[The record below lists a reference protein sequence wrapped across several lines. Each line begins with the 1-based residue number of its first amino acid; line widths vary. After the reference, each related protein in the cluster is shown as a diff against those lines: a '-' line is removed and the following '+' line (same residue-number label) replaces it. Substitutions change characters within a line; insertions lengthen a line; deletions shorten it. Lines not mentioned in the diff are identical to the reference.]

1 MPETSR
7 SITLSWTEKCGRRRT
22 SAIAVRVM
30 VQELVARGVT
40 ASSIGELLGHT
51 RFRSLKGELHDAD
64 AVAEALTA
72 VP

>member
-1 MPETSR
+1 
-7 SITLSWTEKCGRRRT
+7 
-22 SAIAVRVM
+22 M